1 MRLLR
6 DDGGV
11 VYLNDTEVFRSN
23 MGGGAPL
30 YSMLAPTAARPTDET
45 SFYYPANISPALL
58 RPGANVVAVEIH
70 QNTVNSAADLSFAL
84 ELRAV
89 EFDPWLTLARL
100 GEDLALVW
108 PAPSAGYILESI
120 PSFVANSTWAPANLP
135 VVVTNGQNQVT
146 LLPSSE
152 AQFFRLRKP

>member
-1 MRLLR
+1 M
-6 DDGGV
+6 
-11 VYLNDTEVFRSN
+11 
-23 MGGGAPL
+23 
-30 YSMLAPTAARPTDET
+30 
-45 SFYYPANISPALL
+45 
-58 RPGANVVAVEIH
+58 VAVEIH

-108 PAPSAGYILESI
+108 PTPSAGYILEST
-120 PSFVANSTWAPANLP
+120 PAFTASPTWTPVNLP

-146 LLPSSE
+146 LPPSSE